1 MGTAGSYFNGK
12 ANTLGTRK
20 SIKEPPLLSLPFVTK
35 MFALPKFYAW
45 KYPNRLVCK
54 SVGTPSQAIQT
65 LWVFSVLNS
74 LQSPDWPGIA
84 FQAIFE
90 FRLDW
95 VVRELQAAILTV

>member
-1 MGTAGSYFNGK
+1 M
-12 ANTLGTRK
+12 
-20 SIKEPPLLSLPFVTK
+20 SIKELPLYSLTIVLK
-35 MFALPKFYAW
+35 RVALPKFYAW
-45 KYPNRLVCK
+45 KYPNLPVCK

-74 LQSPDWPGIA
+74 LQSPDWPARA

-95 VVRELQAAILTV
+95 TV